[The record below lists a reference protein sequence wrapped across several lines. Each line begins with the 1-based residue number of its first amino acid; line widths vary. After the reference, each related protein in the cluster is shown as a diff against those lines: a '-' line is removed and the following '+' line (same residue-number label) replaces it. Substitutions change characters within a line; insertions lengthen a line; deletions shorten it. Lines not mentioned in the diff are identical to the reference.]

1 MALGGPTSWLL
12 EVQWD
17 GTTFVDESAY
27 LKADAI
33 VEITRG
39 RTRESDDIQVG
50 TMTCVLDNAR
60 VTVAAGVADT
70 TQVGRFTPDSPL
82 SPLWPNV
89 TDGKRVRFTVTRG
102 GTPSVRHRGRG
113 TVSTPVLP
121 DGDVAAA
128 EVGFESV
135 DVLATVAG
143 RDPLRCNQVER
154 ALVASR
160 TNPYDIFP
168 FEPGAQ
174 PTELPNLGN
183 GGGTATL
190 LRPLS
195 GVGAAELVAPE
206 GIQAD
211 GALSL
216 KAKDGVGPVVYIR
229 TGVVAAGGT
238 ANDVIVPFR
247 TNERVTAGGDDK
259 YVVLARDA
267 SGAELWSVRLFD
279 SAGRTDLNFYDG
291 AGTLVG
297 TMYGGWSPIGS
308 ADGDDQ
314 WFAIWLRYDS
324 VGDLTTAFL
333 VRTIDDTVIT
343 AFTATG
349 VDVRNTR
356 DVILGGFAQ
365 RRTRRKQTRCVTA
378 QYGPTLIGGPALVGT
393 ARLSADISETAFTRA
408 GNIAAFAGV
417 AREGFGSTDR
427 LIAITATS
435 GRSAF
440 DCLAEICRSTG
451 ATIVAS
457 PTLADTVRLLL
468 PNLLRSPN
476 VALTLDADADLAGGD
491 GIIWSKG
498 SGFSSV
504 TATYPGGSV
513 TYTDPTRPAREGQI
527 TVAALSESHAVE
539 CASAIV
545 NTARQLRIE
554 QLTIDLAGASNDLW
568 SAVMALEVGAR
579 IRVTLGAATSPL
591 ARHYGRTY
599 VNVYVLGWTER
610 YGEGVAEWVIDTIAA
625 DDPVAARFDSV
636 ERGRFAARPG
646 TITVTGGTAVGTTG
660 VGTIVATTAPGEPA
674 ITVAPAAYPLKLDWS
689 GEYVLIPSPPASAT
703 SPQTLTIGTRGVDM
717 TIARVHAT
725 GEPLQTAYPAA
736 RAF

>member
-27 LKADAI
+27 LKADAV

-39 RTRESDDIQVG
+39 RGRESDDIQVG
-50 TMTCVLDNAR
+50 TMTCVLNNALN
-60 VTVAAGVADT
+60 ASA
-70 TQVGRFTPDSPL
+70 VGRFTPDNPL

-102 GTPSVRHRGRG
+102 ATSSVRHRGRCA
-113 TVSTPVLP
+113 VSTPVLP
-121 DGDVAAA
+121 DGEVASA

-135 DVLATVAG
+135 DVLAATAG
-143 RDPLRCNQVER
+143 DPLRCNQVES

-238 ANDVIVPFR
+238 VNDIIIPFR
-247 TNERVTAGGDDK
+247 TNERVTAGGADK
-259 YVVLARDA
+259 YVAMGRDV
-267 SGAELWSVRLFD
+267 SGAELWSIRLAD
-279 SAGRTDLNFYDG
+279 SAGQTNLNFYDG
-291 AGTLVG
+291 AGTLLV
-297 TMYGGWSPIGS
+297 TMYSGWSPVGS
-308 ADGDDQ
+308 QDGDDQ
-314 WFAIWLRYDS
+314 WFALWLRYDS
-324 VGDLTTAFL
+324 ASGDTFGFL
-333 VRTIDDTVIT
+333 VRIIDDTVVGGFGS
-343 AFTATG
+343 APG

-393 ARLSADISETAFTRA
+393 ARLSADINETAFARA
-408 GNIAAFAGV
+408 GNIAAFAGID
-417 AREGFGSTDR
+417 REGFGTPNR
-427 LIAITATS
+427 QIAITATS

-468 PNLLRSPN
+468 PSLLRSPN

-491 GIIWSKG
+491 GIRWSKG

-513 TYTDPTRPAREGQI
+513 TYTDPNRAVREGSI

-554 QLTIDLAGASNDLW
+554 QLTVDLSSASNDLW
-568 SAVMALEVGAR
+568 AAMMALSVGAR
-579 IRVTLGAATSPL
+579 IRVTLGTATSPL

-599 VNVYVLGWTER
+599 VDAYALGWTER
-610 YGEGVAEWVIDTIAA
+610 YGEGLAEWILDTIAA
-625 DDPVAARFDSV
+625 DDPVAARFNDS

-646 TITVTGGTAVGTTG
+646 TITVTGGTAVGTTSL
-660 VGTIVATTAPGEPA
+660 GTIVATTTAGQPA
-674 ITVAPAAYPLKLDWS
+674 LTVNPAAYPMRLDWS
-689 GEYVLIPSPPASAT
+689 GEYVTVTSPPASAT
-703 SPQTLTIGTRGVDM
+703 SPQTLTLTARGVDM

-725 GEPLQTAYPAA
+725 GEPLQVAYPAA

>member
-27 LKADAI
+27 LKADAV

-39 RTRESDDIQVG
+39 RGSEADEIQVG

-60 VTVAAGVADT
+60 VTVAGGVADT
-70 TQVGRFTPDSPL
+70 TQVGRFTPDNPL
-82 SPLWPNV
+82 SPLHPNV
-89 TDGKRVRFTVTRG
+89 VDGKRVRFTVTRG

-113 TVSTPVLP
+113 AVSTPVLP
-121 DGDVAAA
+121 DGNVSQA
-128 EVGFESV
+128 EVQFESV
-135 DVLATVAG
+135 DVLATAAG
-143 RDPLRCNQVER
+143 RDPLRCNQVEA
-154 ALVASR
+154 ALVASL
-160 TNPYDIFP
+160 TDPYDIFP

-174 PTELPNLGN
+174 PTILPNLGD

-195 GVGAAELVAPE
+195 GVGAAELVEPE

-211 GALSL
+211 GALSV
-216 KAKDGVGPVVYIR
+216 KAKDGIGPVVYIR
-229 TGVVAAGGT
+229 TGVVAAGG
-238 ANDVIVPFR
+238 AVNDVIVPFR
-247 TNERVTAGGDDK
+247 TNDRVAAGGLAK
-259 YVVLARDA
+259 YLILGRDA
-267 SGAELWSVRLFD
+267 AGAELWSVRLFD
-279 SAGRTDLNFYDG
+279 NVGQTDLNLYDG
-291 AGTLVG
+291 AGTLLA
-297 TMYGGWSPIGS
+297 TLYYAWSPVG
-308 ADGDDQ
+308 ATEGDDQ
-314 WFAIWLRYDS
+314 WFS
-324 VGDLTTAFL
+324 VWARWEATATSFL
-333 VRTIDDTVIT
+333 FVRTIDDTVLVNVPI
-343 AFTATG
+343 AT
-349 VDVRNTR
+349 VDVRLTR
-356 DVILGGFAQ
+356 DVVLGGFAQ
-365 RRTRRKQTRCVTA
+365 RRTRRKQTRCVTG
-378 QYGPTLIGGPALVGT
+378 QFGPVLIGGPALVGT
-393 ARLSADISETAFTRA
+393 ARLSADIEEAALTRVV
-408 GNIAAFAGV
+408 NLSSFAGL
-417 AREGFGSTDR
+417 AAEGFGSPNR
-427 LIAITATS
+427 RVAITATS
-435 GRSAF
+435 GRSVF
-440 DCLAEICRSTG
+440 DGLAEVCRTTG

-457 PTLADTVRLLL
+457 KDLDDTVRLLL
-468 PNLLRSPN
+468 PSTLRSPT
-476 VALTLDADADLAGGD
+476 VALFLDADADLAGGD
-491 GIIWSKG
+491 GIRWSKG
-498 SGFSSV
+498 AGFSSV

-513 TYTDPTRPAREGQI
+513 TYTDPTRPAREGSI
-527 TVAALSESHAVE
+527 KVAALSESHAVE

-568 SAVMALEVGAR
+568 STVMALEVGAR
-579 IRVTLGAATSPL
+579 IRVTLGTATSPL